1 MPELPCSLNVHAATL
16 RLEAEFRLRANT
28 LSADGCSPFYR
39 CLFAAHGRG
48 RYLFLGFIKFF
59 TDCLGVA
66 SPFLLRRFLDWLQ
79 SSDTDVFW
87 GALYVALMAGIA
99 LLGAIIT
106 PHYNYQIACMA
117 LNVRSS
123 IMASVFRRCA
133 MHQPQQP
140 SARASPDTSATNLIN
155 IDSQRV
161 ADTVSSFNELW
172 SLPVQVALS
181 FYLLYCQVGWSFLAG
196 VLFMLLVIPIN
207 TRLATV
213 IQRSTSLLSTHRDC
227 RIERMRRM
235 LKGIRTIKSYS
246 LEHHCVSALSSARSL
261 EFAQLR
267 RRKLADSGCVLFW
280 AVTPVVVV
288 LATIAACYWM
298 NPGSELSTGQLFST
312 ITLLNMLVYP
322 FNAFPWV
329 INGIMEAR
337 VSAARLQ
344 KFVANVPGSF
354 TPKRAPSDTH
364 SLQSSFTRPARD
376 SSSRVQPDS
385 THVSPCLSLS
395 NVVIAACPTLHS
407 VTHSMFK
414 LGPIS
419 LELKVPHILAVVGP
433 VSSGKSVFLRALACE
448 CAVASGSFEP
458 LANISYSSQEPFLF
472 DGTVLDNILFGAT
485 LNGNVL
491 NQVTAS
497 CGLDRDA
504 KSWAGGLS
512 YCVGPGGR
520 RCSSGQRMRISVA
533 RTLYRSKLSAAACT
547 SIMDG
552 PTTGLDDALVHT
564 VLQSLIALAQHGSI
578 VCVSF
583 ASQSH
588 LNILM
593 EQFPSL
599 VTVLSLQQH
608 SAPQILPGSA
618 FSNLDASFALP
629 GESDKKEPS
638 ELRDSSAENQE
649 AVPEEEHREIGGLF
663 CDLWCLTCSV

>member
-1 MPELPCSLNVHAATL
+1 MPELPCCLNVHAATD
-16 RLEAEFRLRANT
+16 RLEAEFSLRSN
-28 LSADGCSPFYR
+28 LLNADGCSPFYR

-48 RYLFLGFIKFF
+48 HYLFLGFVKFF

-79 SSDTDVFW
+79 SSDGDVFW

-106 PHYNYQIACMA
+106 PHYNYQISCIA

-140 SARASPDTSATNLIN
+140 GSLTSHDTSATNLIN

-207 TRLATV
+207 TCLARI
-213 IQRSTSLLSTHRDC
+213 IQRSTSILSTHRDC

-235 LKGIRTIKSYS
+235 LKGVRTIKSFS
-246 LEHHCVSALSSARSL
+246 LERHCVAAVSHARSL

-344 KFVANVPGSF
+344 KFVANVPSSF
-354 TPKRAPSDTH
+354 PPKRAPGDAD
-364 SLQSSFTRPARD
+364 SLQRAATLPARD
-376 SSSRVQPDS
+376 CRLQPDS
-385 THVSPCLSLS
+385 TQAPPSLSLS
-395 NVVIAACPTLHS
+395 NVVIAACPTLHT
-407 VTHSMFK
+407 VTQSMFK

-419 LELKVPHILAVVGP
+419 LELKAPHILAVVGP

-448 CAVASGSFEP
+448 CAVASGSFETHS
-458 LANISYSSQEPFLF
+458 NISYSSQEPFLF

-485 LNGNVL
+485 LDRSVL

-512 YCVGPGGR
+512 YGVGPGGR

-533 RTLYRSKLSAAACT
+533 RTLYRSTLSAAACI

-564 VLQSLIALAQHGSI
+564 VLQSLIALAQRGSI

-583 ASQSH
+583 ASQLH
-588 LNILM
+588 LKILLD
-593 EQFPSL
+593 ECPSL
-599 VTVLSLQQH
+599 VTVLSFQQR

-618 FSNLDASFALP
+618 FSNLEASFALP
-629 GESDKKEPS
+629 GESDKKEPL

-649 AVPEEEHREIGGLF
+649 AVPEEHREFGGLC